1 MVPSTAPHPGLG
13 QAGCFTLIQGIPF
26 ITLHGV
32 PAGPCQGPS
41 SLSPHFLLCPVVTS
55 PCRQGKLSNREEE
68 EEYLGFVFLS
78 ATGAGEVQS
87 QTGPELCSSPKS
99 SSHLQP
105 QIPVPAA
112 PSSSSQLSTPRSL
125 FPAPYSQWLSL
136 HKLCFSNSQAAAPEP
151 LQRAQGQMKG
161 KEESPPRAAPGS
173 RSRDSKLCSHIDS
186 EGLCTGAGVV
196 LCQALLTARFGVTE
210 SLWCSHR
217 GLLHRETSGEK
228 DGVCRGTGTMQRLF
242 QGEEINEANTQW
254 MVK

>member
-78 ATGAGEVQS
+78 ATGAGQVQS

-99 SSHLQP
+99 RSHLQP

-112 PSSSSQLSTPRSL
+112 PSSSSQLSTPSSS
-125 FPAPYSQWLSL
+125 YSQV
-136 HKLCFSNSQAAAPEP
+136 SQLPIP
-151 LQRAQGQMKG
+151 SGF
-161 KEESPPRAAPGS
+161 
-173 RSRDSKLCSHIDS
+173 
-186 EGLCTGAGVV
+186 LCTNCVFPTHKQQH
-196 LCQALLTARFGVTE
+196 LSPCRE
-210 SLWCSHR
+210 HR
-217 GLLHRETSGEK
+217 AK
-228 DGVCRGTGTMQRLF
+228 
-242 QGEEINEANTQW
+242 
-254 MVK
+254 